1 MDAHTS
7 PAVSICCRIDY
18 SFPKV
23 FALHFPLGFLVEQ
36 ISYRIDS
43 VPLQFFAS
51 GQVG

>member
-7 PAVSICCRIDY
+7 PAVSICYRIDY
-18 SFPKV
+18 SFPEV

-43 VPLQFFAS
+43 VPLQFFTS
-51 GQVG
+51 GRFR

>member
-18 SFPKV
+18 SFPEV
-23 FALHFPLGFLVEQ
+23 FARNRPPGCLVEQ

-51 GQVG
+51 GRVG

>member
-18 SFPKV
+18 SFPEV
-23 FALHFPLGFLVEQ
+23 FALHFPLDLSVEQ

-43 VPLQFFAS
+43 VPIQFFAP
-51 GQVG
+51 GRFG

>member
-23 FALHFPLGFLVEQ
+23 FARNRPLGCLVKQ
-36 ISYRIDS
+36 RCYRTDY
-43 VPLQFFAS
+43 VPIQFFAPDRF
-51 GQVG
+51 G